1 MSENRFLYQFCSIL
15 GAATLVCGTHLFLLA
30 TWNWDS
36 ATDVEPV
43 TPAVTISIELSNR
56 NRPLEPVAELI
67 AKDQLAGSSARQVA
81 LASSVEQLHTSSE
94 TPRFTVPTEKQVQ
107 VALED
112 RPHVTAEAHMRDQT
126 PPASA
131 SANVSVAQEEQPL
144 ITADARMGDPTP
156 PAPVS
161 ANASV
166 TLEEQ
171 PPITAEARVGN
182 QAEPAS
188 ASANVSVAREEQPL
202 VTADARIGKQI
213 QPASA
218 IGSVSVA
225 LEEQPPTAEALV
237 GGQPLLFSASA
248 NGPVSAEPATK
259 DNAADSG
266 SAPDVTPSSSAET
279 AEGGDK
285 SADSTP
291 MQEDAAVPGGESQ
304 ISQPLLAASSP
315 QKAEAAEPQRPETG
329 DNSSV
334 AQETIRPV
342 LDATQSQDSEQ
353 VEDTIQTGSI
363 ATAVPNPQQSSL
375 KALLRKGMLKPSTDQ
390 ARPKLAAN
398 PKPAPKLAAK
408 ATQHEQTSEVRPRR
422 KPMGSASADKPSL
435 SLTQS
440 QPKRRDAVIAGKE
453 KPALK
458 MATKPN
464 PRHTESSQITPR
476 WKPMALAP
484 ADKPSLSLTHSQP
497 KKPEARGY
505 SANIWSALA
514 RRKPNAGQRGSTTV
528 TFAIGPAGALRFV
541 RVSQSSGNARLDQL
555 ALATVRA
562 AAPFPPPPV
571 LKDGTPAYT
580 IRIDFH

>member
-1 MSENRFLYQFCSIL
+1 MAENRFLYQFCSIL

-81 LASSVEQLHTSSE
+81 LASSVEQLDPSSE

-131 SANVSVAQEEQPL
+131 SANVSVA
-144 ITADARMGDPTP
+144 
-156 PAPVS
+156 
-161 ANASV
+161 
-166 TLEEQ
+166 
-171 PPITAEARVGN
+171 
-182 QAEPAS
+182 
-188 ASANVSVAREEQPL
+188 REEQPL

-218 IGSVSVA
+218 IGSVSVV

-259 DNAADSG
+259 HNAADSG

-342 LDATQSQDSEQ
+342 PDATQPQDSEQ

-398 PKPAPKLAAK
+398 PKPA
-408 ATQHEQTSEVRPRR
+408 
-422 KPMGSASADKPSL
+422 
-435 SLTQS
+435 
-440 QPKRRDAVIAGKE
+440 
-453 KPALK
+453 
-458 MATKPN
+458 
-464 PRHTESSQITPR
+464 
-476 WKPMALAP
+476 
-484 ADKPSLSLTHSQP
+484 
-497 KKPEARGY
+497 
-505 SANIWSALA
+505 
-514 RRKPNAGQRGSTTV
+514 
-528 TFAIGPAGALRFV
+528 
-541 RVSQSSGNARLDQL
+541 
-555 ALATVRA
+555 
-562 AAPFPPPPV
+562 
-571 LKDGTPAYT
+571 
-580 IRIDFH
+580 

>member
-1 MSENRFLYQFCSIL
+1 VSENRFLYQFCSIL

-81 LASSVEQLHTSSE
+81 LASSVEQLDTSSE

-353 VEDTIQTGSI
+353 VEDTIQTGS
-363 ATAVPNPQQSSL
+363 
-375 KALLRKGMLKPSTDQ
+375 LLRKGMLKPSTDQ

-408 ATQHEQTSEVRPRR
+408 ATQHEQTSQVRPRR